1 MAPSTARS
9 VVLLPIR
16 PCYADPILAG
26 LKRVEFRKRPFRRE
40 VSHVVVYSSSPV
52 QRVVGFFE
60 ILGIE
65 EDSPEQLWRRFSGV
79 GYIDKEDYD
88 RYFAQSSRGVAIR
101 VGQVH
106 TFQEPF
112 ALGEL
117 GRGLRVPQSY
127 AYLNPKVLSKLRSRS
142 PQAALARS
150 A

>member
-1 MAPSTARS
+1 MAPAATRS

-40 VSHVVVYSSSPV
+40 VSHVIVYSSSPI
-52 QRVVGFFE
+52 QRIVGFFE

-65 EDSPEQLWRRFSGV
+65 EGPPDQLWRRYSGV
-79 GYIDKEDYD
+79 GCIDKEDYD
-88 RYFAQSSRGVAIR
+88 RYFAQTARGVAIR

-106 TFQEPF
+106 TLQEPF
-112 ALGEL
+112 VLGEL

-127 AYLNPKVLSKLRSRS
+127 AYLNPRVLSKLRSRS
-142 PQAALARS
+142 PQVVVARS
-150 A
+150 V